1 MVLQDALRAATQR
14 LRDAGIE
21 SARVDAELLLAHVL
35 GVERGALILAPD
47 LPEPV
52 QARFGDLIHR
62 RALGSPLQYLTGRA
76 PFRYLELQVGPGV
89 FIPRP
94 ETELLVELVAA
105 DLADGQTVV
114 DLGAGSGALAL
125 SIAHEFRSCRV
136 LAVERSASARD
147 WLGRNAADR
156 SAAGDPA
163 IEIVAGDL
171 TDSLLLGELTAAV
184 DVVVSNPPYVPA
196 VAAPQ
201 LRPEV
206 AHDPAEAV
214 FAGADGLAVMPG
226 LLATAAR
233 LLRPGGRL
241 AIEHDDS
248 HAVSLP
254 SLLDGTG
261 QFEEVVE
268 HLDLNGRP
276 RFVTARRMALQ
287 DADPG
292 TVSPG

>member
-1 MVLQDALRAATQR
+1 
-14 LRDAGIE
+14 
-21 SARVDAELLLAHVL
+21 
-35 GVERGALILAPD
+35 
-47 LPEPV
+47 
-52 QARFGDLIHR
+52 
-62 RALGSPLQYLTGRA
+62 
-76 PFRYLELQVGPGV
+76 
-89 FIPRP
+89 
-94 ETELLVELVAA
+94 
-105 DLADGQTVV
+105 
-114 DLGAGSGALAL
+114 
-125 SIAHEFRSCRV
+125 
-136 LAVERSASARD
+136 
-147 WLGRNAADR
+147 
-156 SAAGDPA
+156 
-163 IEIVAGDL
+163 
-171 TDSLLLGELTAAV
+171 
-184 DVVVSNPPYVPA
+184 
-196 VAAPQ
+196 
-201 LRPEV
+201 
-206 AHDPAEAV
+206 V